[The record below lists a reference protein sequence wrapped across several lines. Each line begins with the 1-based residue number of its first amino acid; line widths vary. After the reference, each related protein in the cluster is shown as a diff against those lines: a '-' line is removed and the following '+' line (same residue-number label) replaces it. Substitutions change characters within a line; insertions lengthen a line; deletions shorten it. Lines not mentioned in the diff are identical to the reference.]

1 MQNPDFLKKFTES
14 KVHMAQI
21 SRNIA
26 SKFWLFTWNNYPDE
40 ANALLKAIPNLTYL
54 AYGHEFA
61 PVTGT
66 PHLQG
71 YLEFRIRT
79 KLSTIKNLNG
89 LSTVHWEV
97 PKHYNDWEECK
108 AYCFKEGRDT
118 FEWGIPIYDKV
129 KANSKKGHGR
139 GGKRTD
145 VDLVREAID
154 SGVIKT
160 THDLEHFPGL
170 SYQGLLVGDRFL
182 RNVRPER
189 RLPPANLYLHGST
202 GVGKSKRAHELI
214 HRLESTR
221 GWSCWYS
228 FDNTLKWFDGYVGQE
243 IVLFDDFRGK
253 WCDYATLLRVS
264 DRYVI
269 RVPIKGGSTWWAPKV
284 IIFTS
289 CQSVQSGFS
298 HLPENDSVE
307 QFVRRLNEGGG
318 GIFDFDT
325 DGAGQL
331 DLRLDLWWLSSEEKS
346 EEESN
351 EGFEVVPEDM
361 PMGSPQGSMPVFQSF
376 EDDGM
381 NDISNYSDIF
391 NDLI

>member
-1 MQNPDFLKKFTES
+1 
-14 KVHMAQI
+14 MAHS
-21 SRNIA
+21 SRNLA
-26 SKFWLFTWNNYPDE
+26 SKFWLFTWNNYPLDHH
-40 ANALLKAIPNLTYL
+40 ATLKQIPNLTYL
-54 AYGHEFA
+54 VYGQEVA

-79 KLSTIKNLNG
+79 KLSTLKNLAG

-108 AYCFKEGRDT
+108 AYCIKEGRAVV
-118 FEWGIPIYDKV
+118 EWGIPIFDKV
-129 KANSKKGHGR
+129 KSNSKKGHGR
-139 GGKRTD
+139 GGRRTD

-154 SGVIKT
+154 TGLIKT

-189 RLPPANLYLHGST
+189 REPPTNLYLYGST

-214 HRLESTR
+214 ERLQSDR

-253 WCDYATLLRVS
+253 WSDYATLLRIS

-269 RVPIKGGSTWWAPKV
+269 RVPCKGGSTWWAPKV

-289 CQSVQSGFS
+289 CQSIESGFS
-298 HLPENDSVE
+298 HLPENDSVQ
-307 QFVRRLNEGGG
+307 QFVRRLTEGMGG
-318 GIFDFDT
+318 VFDFDNQGCQEF
-325 DGAGQL
+325 DR
-331 DLRLDLWWLSSEEKS
+331 RLDLWWLTTQEEGK
-346 EEESN
+346 
-351 EGFEVVPEDM
+351 EDTVAM
-361 PMGSPQGSMPVFQSF
+361 EGSMPEEMPLESCEWSLPLPSSPEKV
-376 EDDGM
+376 M
-381 NDISNYSDIF
+381 NDDFLGFIDDINIDQF
-391 NDLI
+391 